1 MTLQDFFNWIQ
12 QRPDI
17 SILYCGVLPL
27 LAWLIGTISGPAAG
41 RSPWNYLYTVIIYA
55 ISIPGIFAL
64 TLNFYFFFWER
75 RSILEANLLIQF
87 LPVASMLLTLY
98 ISSRFVE
105 FAQVPGFGRLSAL
118 MVIIGVLLVLMW
130 ILDRTRIF
138 VFTGMP
144 FIIALILLVGLVW
157 AIAYYSRKLI
167 R

>member
-1 MTLQDFFNWIQ
+1 MTLQDFFDWIQ

-27 LAWLIGTISGPAAG
+27 LAWLIGTISRPNTGD
-41 RSPWNYLYTVIIYA
+41 SPWNYLYSVIIYA

-75 RSILEANLLIQF
+75 RSILEADLLIQV
-87 LPVASMLLTLY
+87 LPVLSMLLTLW
-98 ISSRFVE
+98 ISSRFTD
-105 FAQVPGFGRLSAL
+105 FNRIPGFGRLSSL
-118 MVIIGVLLVLMW
+118 MVIIGILLVLMW

-138 VFTGMP
+138 VLTGMP
-144 FIIALILLVGLVW
+144 FVFALLILVGLVW
-157 AIAYYSRKLI
+157 AIAYNTRKMM